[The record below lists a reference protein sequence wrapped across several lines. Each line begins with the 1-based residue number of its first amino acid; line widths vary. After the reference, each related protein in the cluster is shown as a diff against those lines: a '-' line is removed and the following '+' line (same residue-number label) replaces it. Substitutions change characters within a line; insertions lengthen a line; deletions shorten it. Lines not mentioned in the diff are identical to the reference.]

1 MGREVKKGGIKV
13 SINNRDELVSYLST
27 GAKVKYIF
35 FWGHQSDSD
44 EVTKTCLSQWYI
56 APFISEGI
64 TFMTAEHF
72 MMAEK
77 AKLFSDYDAMERI
90 ILANEPG
97 KAKRI
102 GREIRHFNEDIWL
115 KHRVEIVIKANTLKF
130 EQNAEL
136 KIFLLKTGN
145 RVLVEASPVDTIWGV
160 GVAADN
166 LKINDP
172 AAWRGLNLLG
182 FSLMAVRDKLIG

>member
-1 MGREVKKGGIKV
+1 M

-35 FWGHQSDSD
+35 FWGHQNESA

-56 APFISEGI
+56 APFTLDGI

-90 ILANEPG
+90 ISANEPG

-102 GREIRHFNEDIWL
+102 GREIRHFNENIWL

-136 KIFLLKTGN
+136 KSFLLKTGN
-145 RVLVEASPVDTIWGV
+145 RVLVEASPVDTVWGV
-160 GVAADN
+160 GMAADN